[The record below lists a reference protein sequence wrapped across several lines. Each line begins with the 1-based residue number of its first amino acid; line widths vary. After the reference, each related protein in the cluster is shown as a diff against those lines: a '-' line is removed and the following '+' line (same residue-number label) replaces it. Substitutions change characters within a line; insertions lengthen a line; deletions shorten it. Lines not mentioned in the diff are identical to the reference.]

1 MASSRGQSANRAG
14 GDAMGEQASSAL
26 DLELRN
32 VEKRYPGRRE
42 AAIPDLSITVPAGEV
57 CVLVGPSGSGKTTAM
72 RLINRMIPLTGG
84 EILLGGRSVL
94 QRDPTEL
101 RREIGYVI
109 QQIGLFPHLTVYEN
123 IATVPKLLGW
133 SKDRIEPRVKELL
146 ELISLDAEVGRRYPQ
161 QLSGGQRQRVGVAR
175 ALAADPPL
183 LLMDEPFGAID
194 PINRATLQDGFLA
207 LQKQVR
213 KTVVFVTHDI
223 DEAIKLGDRIAILR
237 EGGLLAQYDT
247 PAEILDHPA
256 DEFVAEFVGADRALK
271 RLGLATLADVKLPPM
286 NGDKPVGDVPLT
298 MSVRDALAA
307 VLAAGGQPL
316 RVLDEAG
323 EVRGLATLDAIG
335 HVFDGNS
342 NGFADS
348 VHAHPTSQEQG

>member
-1 MASSRGQSANRAG
+1 MTAGSRDTDLVHGASGQDPPA
-14 GDAMGEQASSAL
+14 AL
-26 DLELRN
+26 ELELRD
-32 VEKRYPGRRE
+32 VQKRYPGRRQP
-42 AAIPDLSITVPAGEV
+42 AIQDLSLTVPAGEV

-72 RLINRMIPLTGG
+72 RLINRMIQPTGG

-109 QQIGLFPHLTVYEN
+109 QQIGLFPHKSVRDN

-133 SKDRIEPRVKELL
+133 SRDRIEARVDELL
-146 ELISLDAEVGRRYPQ
+146 KLISLDAEEVSGRYPN

-194 PINRATLQDGFLA
+194 PINRTYLQDAFLA
-207 LQKQVR
+207 LQAQVR

-237 EGGLLAQYDT
+237 EGGVLAQYAT
-247 PAEILDHPA
+247 PAELLDHPA

-271 RLGLATLADVKLPPM
+271 RLGLTTLADVELTKM
-286 NGDKPVGDVPLT
+286 NGYRPAAEIAAAT
-298 MSVRDALAA
+298 NVRDALSA
-307 VLAAGGQPL
+307 VLAAGGEPL
-316 RVLDEAG
+316 TVVGQDG
-323 EVRGLATLDAIG
+323 EVLGLATLDAIG
-335 HVFDGNS
+335 HVFKDGAPRPMPAGGPAS
-342 NGFADS
+342 R
-348 VHAHPTSQEQG
+348 ERR